1 MTTRRIPEI
10 IVEGKRLGRHIRHDD
25 RSLAYLHPETDTIVS
40 VQWERV
46 IPVLDQGNVGS
57 CTGNACT
64 GILGT
69 LPDDADLSALIA
81 AGLVLDENEAL
92 SLYSAAETI
101 DGDGPY
107 PPNDNGSSGLSVA
120 QAAKNAGLCSG
131 YLHALSVAAAHSAIQ
146 AGPFMVGSDW
156 YDSFDTPDA
165 NGLVAIAPG
174 ATVRGGHEYECI
186 GYDAPSD
193 LWHFVNSWGT
203 SYGVAGH
210 FYYSSDTF
218 ATLLASDGDVTS
230 LVPLSQPA
238 PTPTP
243 TPTPDPTPAPEG
255 FIQRLEH
262 VAEEIEQ
269 DVIDAIH
276 GLEQD
281 LATEG
286 PESPETDE
294 AVQSPSGATSPAPE
308 EAETPEEGA
317 GASSGA
323 PPVDKNA
330 VALET
335 QWLQAF
341 EQRLRGILALIL
353 TRTKPEALI
362 EEAKTLVAD
371 FEKWV

>member
-1 MTTRRIPEI
+1 VCDT
-10 IVEGKRLGRHIRHDD
+10 
-25 RSLAYLHPETDTIVS
+25 LAPCGYITL
-40 VQWERV
+40 
-46 IPVLDQGNVGS
+46 LD
-57 CTGNACT
+57 AYE
-64 GILGT
+64 
-69 LPDDADLSALIA
+69 ADL
-81 AGLVLDENEAL
+81 
-92 SLYSAAETI
+92 AE
-101 DGDGPY
+101 
-107 PPNDNGSSGLSVA
+107 S
-120 QAAKNAGLCSG
+120 K
-131 YLHALSVAAAHSAIQ
+131 
-146 AGPFMVGSDW
+146 
-156 YDSFDTPDA
+156 
-165 NGLVAIAPG
+165 
-174 ATVRGGHEYECI
+174 
-186 GYDAPSD
+186 
-193 LWHFVNSWGT
+193 
-203 SYGVAGH
+203 
-210 FYYSSDTF
+210 
-218 ATLLASDGDVTS
+218 
-230 LVPLSQPA
+230 PA

-281 LATEG
+281 LAPEG

-294 AVQSPSGATSPAPE
+294 AVQSPSEATSPAPE

-330 VALET
+330 FALET